1 MSANERDLR
10 KAPVAK
16 AVAVALTLG
25 VAAGTAS
32 ANPFQLSSLDGGYM
46 QVAMEGSCGG
56 DKGAKEGSCGGDKG
70 AKGAKEGSCGDDKGA
85 KEGSCGGDKGAK
97 EGSCGG
103 DKGAKEGSC
112 GEAKC
117 GGAA

>member
-70 AKGAKEGSCGDDKGA
+70 AKEGSCGGDKGA

>member
-46 QVAMEGSCGG
+46 QIAMEGSCGG
-56 DKGAKEGSCGGDKG
+56 DKGAKEGSCGD
-70 AKGAKEGSCGDDKGA
+70 EKGA

-103 DKGAKEGSC
+103 DKGVKEGSCGGDKGVKEGSC

>member
-46 QVAMEGSCGG
+46 QIAMEGSCGG
-56 DKGAKEGSCGGDKG
+56 DKGAKEGSCGD
-70 AKGAKEGSCGDDKGA
+70 EKGA

-103 DKGAKEGSC
+103 DKGVKEGSC

>member
-70 AKGAKEGSCGDDKGA
+70 AKEGSCGD
-85 KEGSCGGDKGAK
+85 SCGGDKGAK

>member
-56 DKGAKEGSCGGDKG
+56 DKGAKEGSCG
-70 AKGAKEGSCGDDKGA
+70 DDKGA

>member
-70 AKGAKEGSCGDDKGA
+70 AKEGSCGGDKGAKEGSCGDDKGA

-97 EGSCGG
+97 EGSCG
-103 DKGAKEGSC
+103 
-112 GEAKC
+112 EAKC